1 MLKSLYIENLAVI
14 SRADIELQKGL
25 NVFTGETGAGKTV
38 LIGAISAVLGQRMPK
53 DLIRTGETRAQVSA
67 VFTDL
72 SDTAQKLLDEYGY
85 ELDEDGSLLITRVI
99 RPDSTECRVGGR
111 PATAAVLRALGG
123 ELIDLHG
130 QHDNTRLLSPEYH
143 LSLVDQF
150 AGTAEKLA
158 SYGESWKTLTRL
170 RAELKKCSMDEGERA
185 RRIDL
190 LQYQVQEIEEA
201 DPAPGE
207 EEELSA
213 QRRLMRNASRVA
225 EALGEAKE
233 LLSPEYGEQ
242 AGVEDQF
249 SSLAA
254 AVSEAARFIPELE
267 AAAGRLTDITYE
279 LEELGRDLADY
290 QESVDF
296 SPRQL
301 DAVEERLSLLH
312 TLKTKYGPDIEAVL
326 AYAKKARAELEALM
340 DTDNR
345 RERLQ
350 KAVQAAQAEAQKK
363 ADELSALREKAA
375 GELAAA
381 VEGELRDL
389 EMPGV
394 RLSVRRERQALGP
407 LGQDS
412 MELLISP
419 NPGEPPK
426 PLHKIA
432 SGGEI
437 SRVMLSLKNVLT
449 SARAHVASIFD
460 EVDTGVSGRAADK
473 IGRKLAEVSRYR
485 QVLCVT
491 HLAQVAAYAGQH
503 LYICKST
510 RDGRAFTEVHPLE
523 GDGRV
528 KELARIISG
537 DHVTQAALLNAGEM
551 IAEAR
556 RKAEQS
562 E

>member
-1 MLKSLYIENLAVI
+1 M
-14 SRADIELQKGL
+14 
-25 NVFTGETGAGKTV
+25 
-38 LIGAISAVLGQRMPK
+38 
-53 DLIRTGETRAQVSA
+53 
-67 VFTDL
+67 
-72 SDTAQKLLDEYGY
+72 
-85 ELDEDGSLLITRVI
+85 
-99 RPDSTECRVGGR
+99 
-111 PATAAVLRALGG
+111 
-123 ELIDLHG
+123 
-130 QHDNTRLLSPEYH
+130 
-143 LSLVDQF
+143 
-150 AGTAEKLA
+150 
-158 SYGESWKTLTRL
+158 
-170 RAELKKCSMDEGERA
+170 
-185 RRIDL
+185 
-190 LQYQVQEIEEA
+190 
-201 DPAPGE
+201 
-207 EEELSA
+207 
-213 QRRLMRNASRVA
+213 
-225 EALGEAKE
+225 
-233 LLSPEYGEQ
+233 
-242 AGVEDQF
+242 EDQF

>member
-225 EALGEAKE
+225 KALGEAKE
-233 LLSPEYGEQ
+233 LLALNTANRPGWRI
-242 AGVEDQF
+242 
-249 SSLAA
+249 SS
-254 AVSEAARFIPELE
+254 RPW
-267 AAAGRLTDITYE
+267 
-279 LEELGRDLADY
+279 
-290 QESVDF
+290 
-296 SPRQL
+296 
-301 DAVEERLSLLH
+301 
-312 TLKTKYGPDIEAVL
+312 
-326 AYAKKARAELEALM
+326 
-340 DTDNR
+340 R
-345 RERLQ
+345 RR
-350 KAVQAAQAEAQKK
+350 
-363 ADELSALREKAA
+363 
-375 GELAAA
+375 
-381 VEGELRDL
+381 
-389 EMPGV
+389 
-394 RLSVRRERQALGP
+394 
-407 LGQDS
+407 
-412 MELLISP
+412 
-419 NPGEPPK
+419 
-426 PLHKIA
+426 
-432 SGGEI
+432 
-437 SRVMLSLKNVLT
+437 
-449 SARAHVASIFD
+449 
-460 EVDTGVSGRAADK
+460 
-473 IGRKLAEVSRYR
+473 
-485 QVLCVT
+485 
-491 HLAQVAAYAGQH
+491 
-503 LYICKST
+503 
-510 RDGRAFTEVHPLE
+510 
-523 GDGRV
+523 
-528 KELARIISG
+528 
-537 DHVTQAALLNAGEM
+537 
-551 IAEAR
+551 
-556 RKAEQS
+556 
-562 E
+562 

>member
-85 ELDEDGSLLITRVI
+85 EPDEDGSLLITRVI

-345 RERLQ
+345 REHLQ

>member
-38 LIGAISAVLGQRMPK
+38 LIGAISAVLGQRMSK

-67 VFTDL
+67 VFVDL
-72 SDTAQKLLDEYGY
+72 SDAAKKLLDEYGY
-85 ELDEDGSLLITRVI
+85 ELDEDDSLLITRVI

-150 AGTAEKLA
+150 AGTAESLA
-158 SYGESWKTLTRL
+158 SYEESWKTLSRL

-190 LQYQVQEIEEA
+190 LQYQVGEIEEA

-207 EEELSA
+207 EEELEA

-225 EALGEAKE
+225 EALGEARE
-233 LLSPEYGEQ
+233 LLNPEYGEQ

-254 AVSEAARFIPELE
+254 AVGEAARFIPELE
-267 AAAGRLTDITYE
+267 AAASRLTDITYE

-326 AYAKKARAELEALM
+326 AYAEKARAELESLM

-350 KAVQAAQAEAQKK
+350 HAVQAALAETQKK
-363 ADELSALREKAA
+363 ADALSALREKAA
-375 GELAAA
+375 KQLAAA
-381 VEGELRDL
+381 VEKELRDL

-412 MELLISP
+412 VELLISP

-437 SRVMLSLKNVLT
+437 SRVMLSIKNVLT
-449 SARAHVASIFD
+449 SARAHVTSIFD

-473 IGRKLAEVSRYR
+473 IGQKLAEVSRFR

-491 HLAQVAAYAGQH
+491 HLAQVAAYAGRH

-523 GDGRV
+523 GDERAR
-528 KELARIISG
+528 ELARIISG
-537 DHVTQAALLNAGEM
+537 DHVTQTAVLNAQEM
-551 IAEAR
+551 IDGAR
-556 RKAEQS
+556 SKTAP
-562 E
+562 

>member
-85 ELDEDGSLLITRVI
+85 EPDEDGSLLITRVI